1 MFNFTVFHKKNILD
15 SADCSLKKAI
25 YYILQAR
32 LNFPKYC
39 EPITNK
45 EANYSDVKKLWR
57 NIEPHLRKAMS
68 TVFLHE
74 VSSSQWEQIQEG
86 THGVKGA
93 RRAFKALQKLN
104 PRVHEKST

>member
-1 MFNFTVFHKKNILD
+1 MPNFII
-15 SADCSLKKAI
+15 SLCLKVAI
-25 YYILQAR
+25 CIQAR

-39 EPITNK
+39 EPITNG
-45 EANYSDVKKLWR
+45 EADYSNVKKLWR

-86 THGVKGA
+86 THGIKGA
-93 RRAFKALQKLN
+93 G
-104 PRVHEKST
+104 